1 MLLTGVSA
9 LVRQQ
14 KKQHMIQA
22 LKKRRQAFS
31 GQSGAQ
37 SRADSEEEECQ
48 DTEEGEGP
56 GGLVQD
62 TDRTHVPNDA
72 GAVTSPAL
80 APDMTLDEAE
90 GEVTTSQ
97 TANRTHVQRDED
109 STSQTV
115 LVDGVVAP

>member
-37 SRADSEEEECQ
+37 SRADSEEECQ